1 MLKCLRRKKNRFPQ
15 PFSASPTLP
24 AAPSPWVFFLF
35 SEFEIF
41 DCARQTPSIFVRHEK
56 LYTLCIAETRGR
68 ENFAPKTFPKHFHT
82 QSILVI
88 GRYALFPSVFLVF
101 PMKNVALNETEKSR
115 AAPKKAKRKK
125 FRHFLQPRAEIKRQR
140 EKQNSLAVAAAAAA
154 KGKAKEKFN
163 FTNHSRVITWK
174 MNFFVSFQQGS
185 PSRSRLRARSR
196 SRSRLRSADGKV
208 AHPLPLLPW
217 QTNNSQFVRF
227 NFCVFLRNFSI
238 LLCVLIKRER
248 RRAKSMLKQ
257 PAAGRS
263 FG

>member
-1 MLKCLRRKKNRFPQ
+1 
-15 PFSASPTLP
+15 
-24 AAPSPWVFFLF
+24 
-35 SEFEIF
+35 
-41 DCARQTPSIFVRHEK
+41 
-56 LYTLCIAETRGR
+56 
-68 ENFAPKTFPKHFHT
+68 
-82 QSILVI
+82 
-88 GRYALFPSVFLVF
+88 
-101 PMKNVALNETEKSR
+101 MKNVALNETEKSR
-115 AAPKKAKRKK
+115 AATKKKTKRKK

-140 EKQNSLAVAAAAAA
+140 EKQNSLAVAAAAVA

-185 PSRSRLRARSR
+185 PSRSRLRARRR
-196 SRSRLRSADGKV
+196 SRSRLRSAVGKV
-208 AHPLPLLPW
+208 ARPLFHPW

-257 PAAGRS
+257 PAAGSCRVEASTEVSWILVRCGSMATRS
-263 FG
+263 TCHDASGSSYS

>member
-15 PFSASPTLP
+15 PFSTSPTRP

-101 PMKNVALNETEKSR
+101 PMKNVALNKTEKSR

-140 EKQNSLAVAAAAAA
+140 EKQNSLAVAA

-185 PSRSRLRARSR
+185 PSQSRLRARSR

-208 AHPLPLLPW
+208 ARPLFLPR